1 VHFNYLGSDVLL
13 STIYRALET
22 NAKVYKLSGC
32 AETFSLNYLIL
43 YLVNNWFV
51 SFNWHYLYL
60 IILHSLQYWHSI
72 TQLPSH
78 CGGCL
83 ASWKVSVAQPV
94 WHNSLRYIK
103 LQSITRVCSQ
113 GVLVFKWITLVTS
126 VSQGDL
132 WFSYNFHIDIIY
144 LVVAIYKFGNRWTFE
159 STKLV
164 VFI

>member
-1 VHFNYLGSDVLL
+1 MYYWAQFTGPLKLMQKYINCLDVQKLFH
-13 STIYRALET
+13 STTMY
-22 NAKVYKLSGC
+22 
-32 AETFSLNYLIL
+32 IL

-60 IILHSLQYWHSI
+60 IILHSLQYWHII
-72 TQLPSH
+72 TQLPPH

-94 WHNSLRYIK
+94 CHNSLRYIK
-103 LQSITRVCSQ
+103 LQINNKRLCSQ
-113 GVLVFKWITLVTS
+113 GVLVFKWITLVTP

-144 LVVAIYKFGNRWTFE
+144 LVVAIYKIRQPLNIWKYE
-159 STKLV
+159 ASCLHL
-164 VFI
+164 I